1 MGKELRKFRDK
12 TCKAFGGTHPEAGAT
27 SQVPRGRKKN
37 VDHAPVNLLTYK
49 LHAMGDYEAT
59 IRAYG
64 TTDSY
69 NTQIV
74 RVVVVLFCLYPNV
87 VLDSG

>member
-1 MGKELRKFRDK
+1 MGKELRKFRNK
-12 TCKAFGGTHPEAGAT
+12 TCTAFSSTRPDAGAT
-27 SQVPRGRKKN
+27 SQAPRGQRKN

-74 RVVVVLFCLYPNV
+74 HVMAHLFLP
-87 VLDSG
+87 LS